1 MFLINCPYC
10 GEREQEEFSCGG
22 EAHISRP
29 KNPSELTDDQWAD
42 YLFMRKNIKGVQFER
57 WNHSNGC
64 RRWFNVVRNTATDE
78 ILKVYN
84 MGEVPPNINGDNPN
98 TDVPIIPAGLAACCC
113 GCCPGG
119 PFPSGNTC
127 IPGAL
132 LFSAMVTI
140 VVNVLLLL

>member
-10 GEREQEEFSCGG
+10 GERDQSEFSAGG
-22 EAHISRP
+22 EAHIVRP
-29 KNPSELTDDQWAD
+29 KQPTELSDDQWAE

-84 MGEVPPNINGDNPN
+84 MGEDSPDISGKNPK
-98 TDVPIIPAGLAACCC
+98 T
-113 GCCPGG
+113 
-119 PFPSGNTC
+119 PSGEPEIGSGN
-127 IPGAL
+127 
-132 LFSAMVTI
+132 FSTSFI
-140 VVNVLLLL
+140 KE